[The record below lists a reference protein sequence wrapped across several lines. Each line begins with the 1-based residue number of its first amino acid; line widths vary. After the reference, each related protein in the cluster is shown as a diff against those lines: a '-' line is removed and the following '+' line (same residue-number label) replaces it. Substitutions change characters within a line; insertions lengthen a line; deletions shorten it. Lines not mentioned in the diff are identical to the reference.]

1 MKILFQADDYGITYG
16 STYGVLH
23 GIEHG
28 VLRNTGLFVNMPSS
42 EYAASRIKDFPEC
55 CFGIDINLVC
65 GKPVSNPKLVP
76 HLVDENGYF
85 ISSKKQFELHKSV
98 PSKPGEMGIGKSFA
112 DDPYPYD
119 EVLVE
124 MQAQIEK
131 FIAMVGHKPEYLHPH
146 SLITPNIEKAFGVC
160 AEKYGLKLSMEILF
174 KSDYHMP
181 GMLLGKELAQGKN
194 SDNPKDSDTYE
205 VQVAQNVEELM
216 MSVMDSTLEHE
227 ISICVGH
234 AGFVDADIFDVSSL
248 TIQRCKDL
256 QFLTSERLIKFVED
270 HGVELLTY
278 RDL

>member
-55 CFGIDINLVC
+55 CFGIDINFVC
-65 GKPVSNPKLVP
+65 GKPVSDPKLVP

-85 ISSKKQFELHKSV
+85 ISSKKQFEMHETVDADPK
-98 PSKPGEMGIGKSFA
+98 EIGVGKVFVE
-112 DDPYPYD
+112 DPYPYE
-119 EVLVE
+119 EVLIE
-124 MQAQIEK
+124 MEAQIEK
-131 FIAMVGHKPEYLHPH
+131 FISMVGHKPEYLHPH
-146 SLITPNIEKAFGVC
+146 SLITQNIVKAFKVC
-160 AEKYGLKLSMEILF
+160 AEKYDLKLSMEILF
-174 KSDYHMP
+174 KSNFHMP
-181 GMLLGKELAQGKN
+181 GMLLGKALAQGDTSTNPKN
-194 SDNPKDSDTYE
+194 SHPYE
-205 VQVAQNVEELM
+205 VQIAQNVEELM

-256 QFLTSERLIKFVED
+256 QFLTSERLIKFVKD
-270 HGVELLTY
+270 NNIQLLTY